1 MSFQAMAW
9 AVKQKTGDPLA
20 KLLLLVLANYANEQN
35 ESWPSMMRLADDTS
49 MSKRS
54 VVNKLAE
61 LEGAGMLTKRT
72 ELTPMGIISHNVY
85 TLNVVVHPVHH
96 AVHDVHGGS
105 APDAPNT
112 INEPI
117 IPPSKRTR
125 LTTLPEDWEPSA
137 ALYGWAVQAFPNLDV
152 TNEVARFRDY
162 WLGNGKTH
170 ANWDATFRNWC
181 RRSVTYQRSPVVSYS
196 RADRVADND
205 RRIDEY
211 LRLRGNSDTGS
222 QPKLIGKGGSQ
233 GDL

>member
-20 KLLLLVLANYANEQN
+20 KLLLLVLANYADERN
-35 ESWPSMMRLADDTS
+35 ESWPSMVRLADETQ

-61 LEGAGMLTKRT
+61 LETQGLLTKRT
-72 ELTPMGIISHNVY
+72 ELTPMGAISHNVY
-85 TLNVVVHPVHH
+85 RLKLV
-96 AVHDVHGGS
+96 VHDVHPVVHDVQDGS

-117 IPPSKRTR
+117 TSPKRTR
-125 LTTLPEDWEPSA
+125 LTALPEDWEPSA
-137 ALYGWAVQAFPNLDV
+137 ALYSWAVQAFPNLDV
-152 TNEVARFRDY
+152 NNEAARFRDY
-162 WLGNGKTH
+162 WLGNGKAH

-181 RRSVTYQRSPVVSYS
+181 RRSVTYQRSPVVSYARGD
-196 RADRVADND
+196 RASDND

-211 LRLRGNSDTGS
+211 LRIRNHSDQGPA
-222 QPKLIGKGGSQ
+222 PKLIGKS
-233 GDL
+233 